1 MRKRANDKEGRFE
14 WERKRRMK
22 KELLLFST
30 LYLKNFFSP
39 DFQEGNA
46 REKYLPTC
54 HLRNIFKLPRLC
66 NTNELEMNLTG
77 RIKQLNDQT
86 LVRSLE

>member
-1 MRKRANDKEGRFE
+1 MRKKKKNE
-14 WERKRRMK
+14 KRVAPIQHT
-22 KELLLFST
+22 LF
-30 LYLKNFFSP
+30 KNFFSP